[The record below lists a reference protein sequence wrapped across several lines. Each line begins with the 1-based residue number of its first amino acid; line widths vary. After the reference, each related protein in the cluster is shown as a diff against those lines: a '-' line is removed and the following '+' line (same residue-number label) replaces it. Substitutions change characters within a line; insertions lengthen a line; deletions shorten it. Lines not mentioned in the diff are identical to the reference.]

1 MGATKNVLRRVAHTS
16 IDLGTGSV
24 STITGRLPYLV
35 LTPTDDPDVIADLAE
50 ALGLPEAD
58 RFEAERPPVF
68 ARTVKPRFRI
78 EALPAEPDAEALALT
93 HAKRGPVLTWPA
105 DLRTL
110 MEVTR
115 GGQALL
121 LLGVTAREHD
131 EPSHDYLAR
140 TPVHSGWIDVVRDRV
155 TTG

>member
-1 MGATKNVLRRVAHTS
+1 MGATKHVLRRVAHTS
-16 IDLGTGSV
+16 IDLATGSV

-35 LTPTDDPDVIADLAE
+35 LTPTDDPGVIADLAE

-58 RFEAERPPVF
+58 RFEAEDPPVF

-78 EALPAEPDAEALALT
+78 EPVPAEPDAEALALT
-93 HAKRGPVLTWPA
+93 HTKRGPVLTWPA

-121 LLGVTAREHD
+121 LLGVAVRAD
-131 EPSHDYLAR
+131 GEPLHDYLDRAK
-140 TPVHSGWIDVVRDRV
+140 VHSGWIDVVRDRV

>member
-1 MGATKNVLRRVAHTS
+1 MGATKHVLRRVAHTS
-16 IDLGTGSV
+16 IDLATGSV

-35 LTPTDDPDVIADLAE
+35 LTPTDDPGVIADLAD
-50 ALGLPEAD
+50 ALGLPDAG
-58 RFEAERPPVF
+58 RFEAEHPPVF
-68 ARTVKPRFRI
+68 ARTVKPRFHI
-78 EALPAEPDAEALALT
+78 EPVPSEPEATALALT

-121 LLGVTAREHD
+121 LLGVAVRAD
-131 EPSHDYLAR
+131 GQPLHDYLAR
-140 TPVHSGWIDVVRDRV
+140 TEVHSGWIDVLRDRV
-155 TTG
+155 TTA